1 MSTTDLGEQRR
12 RQGIVALEALR
23 PGGEATLARIVRLAT
38 ALTGA
43 PSAAIHVIDHD
54 TQHRVAAVN
63 APLEGWPRHDSLCRH
78 VVESGEGI
86 VTADATTE
94 ARFAG
99 SSFVEGD
106 TPVRFYASAPLET
119 ELYGVLGTVC
129 AWDTEVHAD
138 PSGSLERLADLAD
151 MVVEHLQ
158 SERVLRILA
167 EEASTDELT
176 GLPNRR
182 SVYDVLGRALGR
194 LRRDGVPVA
203 VAYLDLDG
211 FKGVNDHH
219 GHAVGDALLQAIAT
233 AVVGAV
239 GPRDLVVRLGGDE
252 FVVVAPDTDPVEA
265 TALADRVA
273 DAASSAHVH
282 VDGVGAVRVTVSVG
296 VRTTGPGLPVAA
308 LLESADEAM
317 YAAKQR
323 RAG

>member
-211 FKGVNDHH
+211 FKGVNDTH
-219 GHAVGDALLQAIAT
+219 GHDAGDRLLQHVAT
-233 AVVGAV
+233 GLRVAVREGELA
-239 GPRDLVVRLGGDE
+239 GRLGGDE
-252 FVVVAPDTDPVEA
+252 FVVVGGADLARPEAAARLAAAVTTPVR
-265 TALADRVA
+265 LADGTEVA
-273 DAASSAHVH
+273 
-282 VDGVGAVRVTVSVG
+282 VGCSVG
-296 VRTTGPGLPVAA
+296 VAVGDPEDTADALMQRADGAMFTTKRARGAA
-308 LLESADEAM
+308 
-317 YAAKQR
+317 R
-323 RAG
+323 

>member
-12 RQGIVALEALR
+12 LQGIVALEALR

-129 AWDTEVHAD
+129 AWDTEVHSD

-211 FKGVNDHH
+211 FKGVNDTH
-219 GHAVGDALLQAIAT
+219 GHDAGDRLLQHVAAGLRA
-233 AVVGAV
+233 AVREGELA
-239 GPRDLVVRLGGDE
+239 GRLGGDE
-252 FVVVAPDTDPVEA
+252 FVVVGGADLARPEAAARLAAAVTTPVR
-265 TALADRVA
+265 LADGTEVA
-273 DAASSAHVH
+273 
-282 VDGVGAVRVTVSVG
+282 VGCSVG
-296 VRTTGPGLPVAA
+296 VAVGDPEDTADALMQRADGAMFTTKRARGAA
-308 LLESADEAM
+308 
-317 YAAKQR
+317 R
-323 RAG
+323 